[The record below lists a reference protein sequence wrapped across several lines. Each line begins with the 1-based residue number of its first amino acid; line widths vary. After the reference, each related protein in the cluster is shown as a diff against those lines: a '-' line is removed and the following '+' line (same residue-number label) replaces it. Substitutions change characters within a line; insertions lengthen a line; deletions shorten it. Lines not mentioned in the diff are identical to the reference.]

1 MRDTTAA
8 REDVNEWNE
17 WIADRRALVGNDGEP
32 HIVVEAN
39 DAEEFVQRHAALADE
54 VDRLKKESFD
64 YRDAWMELSAKHEAL
79 LAAAKEW
86 ERWNPPQQVTAPHIE
101 GLRAAI
107 ADCGGDDE

>member
-79 LAAAKEW
+79 LEAAKDVVKNEDDDAFD
-86 ERWNPPQQVTAPHIE
+86 RMVS
-101 GLRAAI
+101 AI
-107 ADCGGDDE
+107 AACGGDDER